1 MAEHAPITANTVY
14 SYPIILRV
22 LADNSRHSCTSGRSN
37 VASVGLS
44 PCTARPRAAAKS
56 ADDLAPR
63 SACLHQKLIISART
77 THEPTAM
84 LSVAA
89 AGGRAGGRW
98 PGRSVDC
105 RLDGRTAVLRRTTTW
120 QTWQR
125 TRRQAT
131 DCARQILS
139 THWVIKRH

>member
-56 ADDLAPR
+56 ADDLTPR

-89 AGGRAGGRW
+89 GGRAGGR
-98 PGRSVDC
+98 
-105 RLDGRTAVLRRTTTW
+105 
-120 QTWQR
+120 
-125 TRRQAT
+125 
-131 DCARQILS
+131 
-139 THWVIKRH
+139 